1 MIWKLPHRQTH
12 YTVNAVLL
20 WALQS
25 VTRRRAVKNNN
36 SVCRL
41 PAMWENNVL
50 SALSSLDHLFNFS
63 NDYIIGLLSGAPK
76 IYDLFCGDWSIKEI
90 FYQSS
95 DISSVLYCAIR
106 YNRLSGCL
114 RWCNLLTWLIG
125 LYSKSFYQAVN
136 YDLTGLTC
144 SV

>member
-1 MIWKLPHRQTH
+1 
-12 YTVNAVLL
+12 
-20 WALQS
+20 
-25 VTRRRAVKNNN
+25 
-36 SVCRL
+36 
-41 PAMWENNVL
+41 MWENNVL